1 MAKRFVEVDE
11 FWKELKNVKMDLNG
25 NIDELYER
33 VEHIKD
39 AVNMNAD
46 NGEELEKR
54 VNELCK
60 RVEGLQRASK
70 GLRVDVDAKNSNGV
84 VLASL
89 VGVFGFVGFVWLMNE
104 IGKLE
109 NQLKKLTSVDKD
121 KCAKA
126 QPVNDIPVEV
136 TFREDGTYS
145 GPHAPDGVT
154 FTPVE
159 TTTTYNPKED

>member
-1 MAKRFVEVDE
+1 M
-11 FWKELKNVKMDLNG
+11 
-25 NIDELYER
+25 
-33 VEHIKD
+33 
-39 AVNMNAD
+39 
-46 NGEELEKR
+46 
-54 VNELCK
+54 
-60 RVEGLQRASK
+60 
-70 GLRVDVDAKNSNGV
+70 RVDVDAKNSNGV

-89 VGVFGFVGFVWLMNE
+89 VGIAGFLGFVWLMNE

-109 NQLKKLTSVDKD
+109 NQLKQMRSIDKE
-121 KCAKA
+121 AKA
-126 QPVNDIPVEV
+126 KPVNDIPVEV